1 VALDVV
7 NRFMALRDTAGSA
20 YIAPSRLKT
29 VRRAACNMPQPVST
43 AAHRLQPV
51 RST

>member
-1 VALDVV
+1 MALDVV

-29 VRRAACNMPQPVST
+29 VRRAVRSMSQSVSA
-43 AAHRLQPV
+43 AAHQQ
-51 RST
+51 